1 MKGKRKGLKTCILKD
16 NPKAIYVH
24 CYGHSLQLAVQD
36 ATKASKIIQDS
47 LDLCS
52 EVANLIRKSSKRT
65 AVLATLKEA
74 IKEPTVGIR
83 SLCPT
88 RYLNNLFIGLSV

>member
-1 MKGKRKGLKTCILKD
+1 MKGRRKGLKTCILKD
-16 NPKAIYVH
+16 NPKATYVH

-36 ATKASKIIQDS
+36 ATKASQIIQDS

-52 EVANLIRKSSKRT
+52 EIANLIRKSSKRT
-65 AVLATLKEA
+65 AVLTSLKEA
-74 IKEPTVGIR
+74 IKEPSVGIR

-88 RYLNNLFIGLSV
+88 RLVSRM